1 MKEKLSTQYNDAVQ
15 QIKAA
20 ILKSQAKALAG
31 VNQAQLA
38 LYYGIGRYISVNTR
52 EGVWGKGA
60 LETISEQLR
69 ADLPG
74 LRGFPSRKSPNNWVF
89 RSSLPSGNTSSEWW
103 VYPRLNTGKKV
114 KSTF

>member
-20 ILKSQAKALAG
+20 ILKSQEKALAG

-60 LETISEQLR
+60 LETSVNNFG
-69 ADLPG
+69 PSC
-74 LRGFPSRKSPNNWVF
+74 RGYVAFHQQI
-89 RSSLPSGNTSSEWW
+89 
-103 VYPRLNTGKKV
+103 
-114 KSTF
+114 